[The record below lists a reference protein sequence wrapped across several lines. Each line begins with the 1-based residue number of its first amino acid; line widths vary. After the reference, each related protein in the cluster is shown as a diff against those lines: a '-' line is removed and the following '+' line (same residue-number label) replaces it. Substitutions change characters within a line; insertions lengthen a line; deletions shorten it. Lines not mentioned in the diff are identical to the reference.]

1 MLKELFFHIW
11 RDDVGSGWILFTI
24 ISFNFCLA
32 FLTFVFC
39 RAKAKNIKF
48 SKKHSIYLIIC
59 ALIMYQIIPLVL
71 DFYASALY
79 LYKYTQKAIK
89 FEKLAIKTAIIPWQK
104 GCYYLRLSDIY
115 LLDHDYK
122 NELNAQNK
130 AYSYLK
136 TYQAPCW
143 GSKFLIYYTLG
154 KYDIA
159 IEMATDFE
167 DNLKDISEEVAN
179 LTSNPYK
186 IRIINKVFEMLGDI
200 INEAIEKFLGH
211 DTVVYFELIRE
222 GAKLPEYAHE
232 TDAGAD
238 VFAPEDI
245 TIPAYR
251 LGYKAP
257 TGFKMAL
264 APGWEMQVRPRSGL
278 SYKTSLRV
286 SNAPGTIDE
295 GYRDEVG
302 ILFDNFSDQD

>member
-1 MLKELFFHIW
+1 MFEGMNFEDKDMELFVNTITEILEFPDEVINEANIEEIEKAM
-11 RDDVGSGWILFTI
+11 VANLSGAEKDQAVKET
-24 ISFNFCLA
+24 A
-32 FLTFVFC
+32 M
-39 RAKAKNIKF
+39 RMKA
-48 SKKHSIYLIIC
+48 
-59 ALIMYQIIPLVL
+59 QG
-71 DFYASALY
+71 
-79 LYKYTQKAIK
+79 YTK
-89 FEKLAIKTAIIPWQK
+89 
-104 GCYYLRLSDIY
+104 
-115 LLDHDYK
+115 
-122 NELNAQNK
+122 
-130 AYSYLK
+130 
-136 TYQAPCW
+136 
-143 GSKFLIYYTLG
+143 
-154 KYDIA
+154 
-159 IEMATDFE
+159 EMAEEIIANFE
-167 DNLKDISEEVAN
+167 SNLKDVVEEVAN

-186 IRIINKVFEMLGDI
+186 IRIINKIFEMLGDI
-200 INEAIEKFLGH
+200 LNEAIEKFLGH

-222 GAKLPEYAHE
+222 GARLPEYAHE

-302 ILFDNFSDQD
+302 ILFDNFSSQDYVIRKGERMAQLVVAPTYKFKAQLTDDVSKIGENRGGGFGSTGA

>member
-1 MLKELFFHIW
+1 MFENMNLKDKDMELF
-11 RDDVGSGWILFTI
+11 V
-24 ISFNFCLA
+24 
-32 FLTFVFC
+32 
-39 RAKAKNIKF
+39 
-48 SKKHSIYLIIC
+48 
-59 ALIMYQIIPLVL
+59 
-71 DFYASALY
+71 
-79 LYKYTQKAIK
+79 KAITEILELPDEVINEANIEEI
-89 FEKLAIKTAIIPWQK
+89 EKVMMAS
-104 GCYYLRLSDIY
+104 LSGAE
-115 LLDHDYK
+115 K
-122 NELNAQNK
+122 NK
-130 AYSYLK
+130 AITETVTNMK
-136 TYQAPCW
+136 AQ
-143 GSKFLIYYTLG
+143 GYT
-154 KYDIA
+154 K
-159 IEMATDFE
+159 EMAHEMIADFE
-167 DNLKDISEEVAN
+167 NNLKDISEEVAN

-186 IRIINKVFEMLGDI
+186 IRIINKVFEMLGSI
-200 INEAIEKFLGH
+200 INEAIEKFLGY

-245 TIPAYR
+245 TIPANH

-302 ILFDNFSDQD
+302 ILFDNFSDQDYVIRKGERMAQFVIAPTYKFKAQLTDDVSKIGENRGGGFGSTGA

>member
-1 MLKELFFHIW
+1 M
-11 RDDVGSGWILFTI
+11 
-24 ISFNFCLA
+24 
-32 FLTFVFC
+32 
-39 RAKAKNIKF
+39 
-48 SKKHSIYLIIC
+48 
-59 ALIMYQIIPLVL
+59 
-71 DFYASALY
+71 
-79 LYKYTQKAIK
+79 
-89 FEKLAIKTAIIPWQK
+89 FE
-104 GCYYLRLSDIY
+104 
-115 LLDHDYK
+115 
-122 NELNAQNK
+122 N
-130 AYSYLK
+130 
-136 TYQAPCW
+136 
-143 GSKFLIYYTLG
+143 
-154 KYDIA
+154 
-159 IEMATDFE
+159 M
-167 DNLKDISEEVAN
+167 NLKDKDIELFVNAITEILEFPDEVINEANIEEIERVMTASLSGAEKNQAITETVIKMKAQGYTKEMAYEMIADFENSLKDVVEEVAN

-186 IRIINKVFEMLGDI
+186 IRIINKIFEMLGDI
-200 INEAIEKFLGH
+200 INEAVEKFLGH
-211 DTVVYFELIRE
+211 DTVVYFELIHE

-302 ILFDNFSDQD
+302 ILFDNFSSQDYVIRKGERMAQFVIAPTYKFKAQLTDDVSKIGENRGGGFGSTGA

>member
-1 MLKELFFHIW
+1 MFEDMNFKDKDIELFVNAITEILEFPDEVINETNIEEIEKAMIA
-11 RDDVGSGWILFTI
+11 GLSGADREQAVKETVIKM
-24 ISFNFCLA
+24 
-32 FLTFVFC
+32 
-39 RAKAKNIKF
+39 KA
-48 SKKHSIYLIIC
+48 
-59 ALIMYQIIPLVL
+59 QG
-71 DFYASALY
+71 
-79 LYKYTQKAIK
+79 YTK
-89 FEKLAIKTAIIPWQK
+89 EKV
-104 GCYYLRLSDIY
+104 
-115 LLDHDYK
+115 
-122 NELNAQNK
+122 E
-130 AYSYLK
+130 
-136 TYQAPCW
+136 
-143 GSKFLIYYTLG
+143 
-154 KYDIA
+154 
-159 IEMATDFE
+159 EMITE
-167 DNLKDISEEVAN
+167 YENSLKDVMDEVAN
-179 LTSNPYK
+179 YTSNPYK
-186 IRIINKVFEMLGDI
+186 IRIINKVFELLGEI

-211 DTVVYFELIRE
+211 DTVVYFEFIRE

-302 ILFDNFSDQD
+302 ILFDNFSSQDYVIRKGERMAQFVIAPTYKFKAQLTDDVSKIGENRGGGFGSTGA

>member
-1 MLKELFFHIW
+1 MFENMNFEDKDMELFVNAITEILEFPDEVINEANIEEIE
-11 RDDVGSGWILFTI
+11 RAMTVSLSGAEKSQAIAETV
-24 ISFNFCLA
+24 
-32 FLTFVFC
+32 TKM
-39 RAKAKNIKF
+39 KA
-48 SKKHSIYLIIC
+48 
-59 ALIMYQIIPLVL
+59 QG
-71 DFYASALY
+71 
-79 LYKYTQKAIK
+79 YTKEMA
-89 FEKLAIKTAIIPWQK
+89 
-104 GCYYLRLSDIY
+104 
-115 LLDHDYK
+115 H
-122 NELNAQNK
+122 
-130 AYSYLK
+130 
-136 TYQAPCW
+136 
-143 GSKFLIYYTLG
+143 
-154 KYDIA
+154 
-159 IEMATDFE
+159 EMATDLK
-167 DNLKDISEEVAN
+167 NSLKDISEEVAN

-186 IRIINKVFEMLGDI
+186 IRIINKIFEMLGGI
-200 INEAIEKFLGH
+200 INEAIEKFLEH

-302 ILFDNFSDQD
+302 ILFDNFSSQDYVIRKGERMAQFVIAPTYKFKAQLTDDVSKIGENRGGGFGSTGA